1 MLNKLITAGVS
12 ESQDPSSQMRIK
24 LLNRMVLTFILGVF
38 IKLLNEVWVNDPVG
52 IFITTSLI
60 SLFASVIFLNKM
72 GLYGLAKFS
81 FLTINT
87 LFFMV
92 INMLYGRAFGAEF
105 IFFPLIM
112 VAVLYFE
119 DTRSKVFWIF
129 IFLLSYL
136 CSSFYLD
143 RYGAI
148 YLENLD
154 PLSFYFM
161 IAITTL
167 VVFLLST
174 VFINENREFKNRTDE
189 LLVELR
195 AKNEDL
201 EAANNE
207 LEKFAFIASHDLKT
221 PLRNINS
228 FLYLIDRK
236 IKQGNISEVPEYLE
250 YASLNAKRMHDLVQ
264 DILEFSRLNT
274 TEVSLQNQDLNI
286 IVKRAI
292 DNLQDLIT
300 TRGAV
305 IHYNQLPKLLC
316 NESQLVLLF
325 QNLIENGI
333 KYNESNKPEIDIRYS
348 DKLLEHE
355 VCISDN
361 GIGIEKDYLEKVF
374 EMFYRLHNQEQYSG
388 TGIGL
393 ATCKKI
399 ATYHGGQLNV
409 KRSSKLGTVFCLKLI
424 KHSQNIL
431 PVAKRNVQILETA

>member
-1 MLNKLITAGVS
+1 MLNQLITAGTS
-12 ESQDPSSQMRIK
+12 DSQDPSTQMRIK
-24 LLNRMVLTFILGVF
+24 LLNKMALVFMLGVA
-38 IKLLNEVWVNDPVG
+38 IKLINEVFVKDPVG
-52 IFITTSLI
+52 IFITVSLI
-60 SLFASVIFLNKM
+60 SLFVLVILLNK
-72 GLYGLAKFS
+72 LRFYELAKFS
-81 FLTINT
+81 FLSINT
-87 LFFMV
+87 LFFIV
-92 INMLYGRAFGAEF
+92 INMLYGRAFGSEF

-119 DTRSKVFWIF
+119 DTRPKVLWITIF
-129 IFLLSYL
+129 ILSYL
-136 CSSFYLD
+136 FSWIYLHQH
-143 RYGAI
+143 GPL

-161 IAITTL
+161 LVITTL

-174 VFINENREFKNRTDE
+174 VFINENREFKTQTDS
-189 LLVELR
+189 LLAELR
-195 AKNEDL
+195 TKNEDL
-201 EAANNE
+201 ENANNE

-236 IKQGNISEVPEYLE
+236 IKQGNTSEVPEYLE
-250 YASLNAKRMHDLVQ
+250 YASLNAKRMHDLIQ

-274 TEVSLQNQDLNI
+274 ADVSLQNYDLND

-300 TRGAV
+300 SRNAV
-305 IHYNQLPKLLC
+305 IRFDQLPQLLC

-333 KYNESNKPEIDIRYS
+333 KYNESKNPRIDISYV
-348 DKLLEHE
+348 DKQLEHE
-355 VCISDN
+355 IYISDN
-361 GIGIEKDYLEKVF
+361 GIGIEQDYLEKVF

-399 ATYHGGQLNV
+399 ATYHGGQLHIN
-409 KRSSKLGTVFCLKLI
+409 SSSDQGTIFCLKLI
-424 KHSQNIL
+424 KHSQNL
-431 PVAKRNVQILETA
+431 LCSQRDVQYIETA